1 MIASLAPCALLFLEV
16 PISSTQV
23 ISSPELILNSC
34 IETLFPPIQTLSL
47 ETNSAL
53 GDERFT
59 GEPEDGVASIPKAP
73 TVVVVV
79 IALFFMLRSS
89 GTPASDLTGKVKV
102 DGSSTVF
109 PITEAVAE
117 EFGKVNPDVRV
128 TVGVSGTGGGFKK
141 FCKDE
146 TDINDASRPI
156 KDKEVKLCE
165 PNNIGY
171 IEIPVAFDGLSV
183 VVNKDNDWVDYLT
196 VDELNAIWKAGS
208 TKRMWSDVRS
218 GWPRKPIKLFGP
230 GTDSG
235 TFDYF
240 KEAIIGKKNNIRADF
255 DKSEDD
261 NFLVNGVAGNKYA
274 MAFFGYAYYKEN
286 SSKIRVVPIDGGS
299 GPISPTEV
307 TINDGTYAPL
317 SRPIFIYVNSNSAEK
332 TQVTAFIDY
341 YIENAKNLVGE
352 VGYIPLPDSDYDQA
366 SERFKNRM
374 TGRWY

>member
-1 MIASLAPCALLFLEV
+1 MKKQNIIILGVIIVIAS
-16 PISSTQV
+16 
-23 ISSPELILNSC
+23 
-34 IETLFPPIQTLSL
+34 
-47 ETNSAL
+47 
-53 GDERFT
+53 
-59 GEPEDGVASIPKAP
+59 
-73 TVVVVV
+73 
-79 IALFFMLRSS
+79 FFMLKPS
-89 GTPASDLTGKVKV
+89 GAPASDLTGKVKV

-183 VVNKDNDWVDYLT
+183 VVNKDNDWIDYLT

-352 VGYIPLPDSDYDQA
+352 VGYIPLPDSDYDKA

-374 TGRWY
+374 TGKWY

>member
-1 MIASLAPCALLFLEV
+1 MKKQNIIILGV
-16 PISSTQV
+16 V
-23 ISSPELILNSC
+23 I
-34 IETLFPPIQTLSL
+34 
-47 ETNSAL
+47 
-53 GDERFT
+53 
-59 GEPEDGVASIPKAP
+59 
-73 TVVVVV
+73 V
-79 IALFFMLRSS
+79 IALFFMLKPK
-89 GTPASDLTGKVKV
+89 GAPTSDLTGKVKV

-117 EFGKVNPDVRV
+117 EFGKVNPGVRV

-183 VVNKDNDWVDYLT
+183 VVNKDNDWIDYLT

-352 VGYIPLPDSDYDQA
+352 EGYIPLPDSDYDKA

-374 TGRWY
+374 TGKWY

>member
-1 MIASLAPCALLFLEV
+1 MKKQNIIILGV
-16 PISSTQV
+16 V
-23 ISSPELILNSC
+23 I
-34 IETLFPPIQTLSL
+34 
-47 ETNSAL
+47 
-53 GDERFT
+53 
-59 GEPEDGVASIPKAP
+59 
-73 TVVVVV
+73 V
-79 IALFFMLRSS
+79 IALFFMLKPKGAPTS
-89 GTPASDLTGKVKV
+89 GLTGKVKV

-117 EFGKVNPDVRV
+117 EFGKVNPGVRV

-183 VVNKDNDWVDYLT
+183 VVNKDNDWIDYLT

-352 VGYIPLPDSDYDQA
+352 VGYIPLPDSDYDKA

-374 TGRWY
+374 TGKWY

>member
-1 MIASLAPCALLFLEV
+1 MKKQNI
-16 PISSTQV
+16 I
-23 ISSPELILNSC
+23 IL
-34 IETLFPPIQTLSL
+34 
-47 ETNSAL
+47 
-53 GDERFT
+53 G
-59 GEPEDGVASIPKAP
+59 
-73 TVVVVV
+73 VVVV
-79 IALFFMLRSS
+79 IALFFMLKPK
-89 GTPASDLTGKVKV
+89 GAPTSDLTGKVKV

-117 EFGKVNPDVRV
+117 EFGKVNPGVRV

-183 VVNKDNDWVDYLT
+183 VVNKDNDWIDYLT

-352 VGYIPLPDSDYDQA
+352 VGYIPLPDSDYDKA

-374 TGRWY
+374 TGKWY

>member
-1 MIASLAPCALLFLEV
+1 MKKKNIMKKQNIIILGVIIIA
-16 PISSTQV
+16 
-23 ISSPELILNSC
+23 
-34 IETLFPPIQTLSL
+34 
-47 ETNSAL
+47 
-53 GDERFT
+53 
-59 GEPEDGVASIPKAP
+59 
-73 TVVVVV
+73 

-89 GTPASDLTGKVKV
+89 DTPASDLTGKVKV

-165 PNNIGY
+165 PNDIDY

-208 TKRMWSDVRS
+208 TKKMWSDVRS
-218 GWPRKPIKLFGP
+218 SWPNKPIKLFGP

-240 KEAIIGKKNNIRADF
+240 KEAIIGKKKNIRADF

-286 SSKIRVVPIDGGS
+286 SNKIRVVPIDGGS

-332 TQVTAFIDY
+332 PQVIAFIEY

>member
-1 MIASLAPCALLFLEV
+1 MKKQNIIILGVIIA
-16 PISSTQV
+16 
-23 ISSPELILNSC
+23 
-34 IETLFPPIQTLSL
+34 
-47 ETNSAL
+47 
-53 GDERFT
+53 
-59 GEPEDGVASIPKAP
+59 
-73 TVVVVV
+73 

-165 PNNIGY
+165 PNDIDY

-208 TKRMWSDVRS
+208 TKKMWSDVRS
-218 GWPRKPIKLFGP
+218 SWPNKPIKLFGP

-240 KEAIIGKKNNIRADF
+240 KEAIIGKKKNIRADF

-286 SSKIRVVPIDGGS
+286 SNKIRVVPIDGGS

-332 TQVTAFIDY
+332 PQVIAFIEY